1 MFQWNFNLYKSFE
14 LKGELDSLNQATTDI
29 NSLET
34 ELSEERTKFRNL
46 RNEAAQ
52 QLAELSTKYGNAV
65 ERARPYYDA
74 SKEAKQVS
82 NLNKICDNEIKVHVN
97 LAGSRRRPAR
107 KACNPLVFA
116 LQCRPM
122 NRWWNAFPIL
132 TYNTRLQKNICTV
145 LQTVKMFRFAVRF
158 IHCACLSTP
167 MLESFT

>member
-1 MFQWNFNLYKSFE
+1 M
-14 LKGELDSLNQATTDI
+14 DSLNQATTDI

-82 NLNKICDNEIKVHVN
+82 NLNKICDNEIKVHAN
-97 LAGSRRRPAR
+97 LAGSRRGPAR

-122 NRWWNAFPIL
+122 NRW
-132 TYNTRLQKNICTV
+132 
-145 LQTVKMFRFAVRF
+145 
-158 IHCACLSTP
+158 
-167 MLESFT
+167 